1 MVHDNGDNAKSKA
14 EFIILTLKVLAK
26 EAKTRYNTRLAVIDG
41 INPFMNR
48 SLGDPRIVTHQ
59 WTHLQF
65 GFVFSFAD

>member
-1 MVHDNGDNAKSKA
+1 MVHENGDNVKQSLSTYA
-14 EFIILTLKVLAK
+14 EGLPE
-26 EAKTRYNTRLAVIDG
+26 EAKTRYNTKLTVIDG

-48 SLGDPRIVTHQ
+48 SLGDPRIVTRQ